1 MSWIV
6 CQIGAREHYAIPRA
20 LERQGALKALVT
32 DFWVKR
38 GSVLGR
44 LPGAQRLRE
53 RWHEDLAA
61 ADVMGLN
68 RTMLPFEVQQRIS
81 KSSVWEFIQQRNDR
95 FQRVALSHLRR
106 LNLGGKNTPTLFS
119 YSYAARDLFRFAKAQ
134 GWRTVLGQIDPGPEE
149 ERIVEQ
155 EWQRYASIETS
166 WQPAPKPYWE
176 CWKEETKLADRIVV
190 NSPWSKE
197 CLLKEGVEASK
208 MEVIPLVYEVKRDQS
223 PKTRSDNRQGDP
235 LRVLFLGQINLRKGA
250 ARLME
255 AMGLLVDEPVEL
267 VLAGPSELSGVLWK
281 DLPKVKWVGPV
292 ARSEVARYYQE
303 ADVFILPTLS
313 DGYALTQLEALANG
327 LPVLASKNCGE
338 AVIDGVN
345 GWVLEDLEPVTIAEK
360 LMEVASERDSVE
372 ACRVRTAKPASFGI
386 SDLANSLVGLPER

>member
-1 MSWIV
+1 
-6 CQIGAREHYAIPRA
+6 
-20 LERQGALKALVT
+20 
-32 DFWVKR
+32 
-38 GSVLGR
+38 
-44 LPGAQRLRE
+44 
-53 RWHEDLAA
+53 
-61 ADVMGLN
+61 
-68 RTMLPFEVQQRIS
+68 
-81 KSSVWEFIQQRNDR
+81 
-95 FQRVALSHLRR
+95 
-106 LNLGGKNTPTLFS
+106 
-119 YSYAARDLFRFAKAQ
+119 
-134 GWRTVLGQIDPGPEE
+134 
-149 ERIVEQ
+149 
-155 EWQRYASIETS
+155 
-166 WQPAPKPYWE
+166 
-176 CWKEETKLADRIVV
+176 
-190 NSPWSKE
+190 
-197 CLLKEGVEASK
+197 

-255 AMGLLVDEPVEL
+255 AMGLLVDEPGEL